1 MRKNAGEIAKEREDF
16 ISKLDPKGVEV
27 IDSIVADEAPS
38 NAKTA
43 LWCLSKAIEI
53 LSRADA
59 ITLIGYDGRQEL
71 PRGCRIELECA
82 RELRNHLAARL
93 PGLERGNKRKP
104 TKPRTASARTDVF
117 SRWAHE

>member
-1 MRKNAGEIAKEREDF
+1 MKKIKLFISQPMRGKTQEHIAKEREDF

-82 RELRNHLAARL
+82 RDYGITLLSEEDVLRLF
-93 PGLERGNKRKP
+93 GKGE
-104 TKPRTASARTDVF
+104 
-117 SRWAHE
+117 